1 MSEDFNIDG
10 YHIPA
15 GTFVRGNLAALMR
28 DPSNFAE
35 PDKFIPERFLQGFF
49 CNLKYLIKS

>member
-15 GTFVRGNLAALMR
+15 GTFVRGNLAAVMR